1 MIERTAEKYTLKNLR
16 PEQVLNAVLVYCE
29 INNFS
34 FAAWRSPKSEQIK
47 LMIDFSAGTPIEQ
60 IELENLGEGFILS
73 PFNISSK
80 KLFLK
85 NDILITW
92 SEDASFE
99 INNSDK
105 AEDLLNYLKSE
116 KEEGKAAASPDISI
130 DSQSHVDYTDL
141 VKKSI
146 SAIQDSVF
154 TKVVPSRKFELK
166 LNTKAKSGSYFLE
179 LSKLYANAFVSITYT
194 PEFGQWMGATPELLI
209 STDKHIFRTIALAG
223 TQSYDENQPLSEVA
237 WTQKEIEEQALVSR
251 YIINCFKKIR
261 LREFEEIGP
270 KTVKAGNLIHLK
282 TEYVVDM
289 NETNFP
295 ELGSTMLH
303 LLHPTS
309 AVCGMPLETSYDFL
323 KKNEGYDREL
333 FSGFLGPI
341 NFNNKS
347 HLYVNLRCMKIEDD
361 KITLFAGAGVTEDS
375 IPEKEWL
382 ETEMKMKTLLNVI
395 AKN

>member
-16 PEQVLNAVLVYCE
+16 LEQALNAVLVYCE
-29 INNFS
+29 TNNFS
-34 FAAWRSPKSEQIK
+34 FAAWRSPKSEEIK
-47 LMIDFSAGTPIEQ
+47 LMIDFSAGTPTDQ

-73 PFNISSK
+73 PFNISRK

-92 SEDASFE
+92 SKDASFE

-105 AEDLLNYLKSE
+105 ADDLLNYLCSE
-116 KEEGKAAASPDISI
+116 KEEEKAFSYPSISI

-146 SAIQDSVF
+146 SAIRDNIF
-154 TKVVPSRKFELK
+154 TKVVPSRKFEIK
-166 LNTKAKSGSYFLE
+166 LDTKAQSGSYFLK
-179 LSKLYANAFVSITYT
+179 LSKLYPNAFASITYT

-209 STDKHIFRTIALAG
+209 STDNQIFKTIALAG
-223 TQSYDENQPLSEVA
+223 TQSYDENKPLSEVA

-289 NETNFP
+289 KETNFP
-295 ELGSTMLH
+295 ELGSTMLN

-341 NFNNKS
+341 NFNDKS
-347 HLYVNLRCMKIEDD
+347 HLYVNLRCMKIEDE

-395 AKN
+395 SKN

>member
-16 PEQVLNAVLVYCE
+16 LEQALNAVLVYCE
-29 INNFS
+29 TNNFS